1 MVKAV
6 DWGYMTDE
14 LRNAITLSAME
25 RWKKDRF
32 KTTIKEIS
40 QLTFLEIMSVLLKC
54 LPRSR
59 LGVLHVPLIISD
71 LDNAR
76 DLIEINLKEDNCFY
90 EVHADGIVS
99 LDLDFKM

>member
-1 MVKAV
+1 MDLKDHFSGSLNVKH
-6 DWGYMTDE
+6 DD
-14 LRNAITLSAME
+14 RITSFNDM
-25 RWKKDRF
+25 K
-32 KTTIKEIS
+32 

-59 LGVLHVPLIISD
+59 LGVLHVPLVISD

-90 EVHADGIVS
+90 EVHADGIIS